1 MEGVRGV
8 VRTALASVLALA
20 ALLLPAAGA
29 RAVPGSDAEPPTGI
43 TVTGIGI
50 APAKADAA
58 DRAVRDAR
66 QRAAGIAAAL
76 RLGLGGVTRIYLP
89 ELTQFPPLGR
99 GCDGPGSTPASCR
112 KAVAAMVTFGV
123 AEGASAPAE
132 DGREVRSSGAAEV
145 PVEPS
150 DGNSDRSIKQAIA
163 KARDAATREAVAT
176 AFVNAKVA
184 AKAAGLQLGPL
195 VSVAETPPAPYL
207 PGPFYAPFFS
217 DPALGTWAPGVFCGV
232 ARRPVLRRDRGTGR
246 LKIVR
251 VPRRRC
257 LVPRTYETHL
267 EIRYSAT

>member
-1 MEGVRGV
+1 M
-8 VRTALASVLALA
+8 ALASVLALA

-29 RAVPGSDAEPPTGI
+29 RAVPGSDAEAPAGI

-76 RLGLGGVTRIYLP
+76 HLELGSVVGVYLP
-89 ELTQFPPLGR
+89 ELAQFPPRGR

-112 KAVAAMVTFGV
+112 KAVAAIVTFSVVG
-123 AEGASAPAE
+123 AASAAE
-132 DGREVRSSGAAEV
+132 NGREVSSSGAAEV

-150 DGNSDRSIKQAIA
+150 DRNSDRSIKQAIA

-176 AFVNAKVA
+176 AFLNAKIA
-184 AKAAGLQLGPL
+184 AKAAGLRLGPL

-232 ARRPVLRRDRGTGR
+232 ARRPVVRRDRGTGG

-251 VPRRRC
+251 VLRRRC